1 MAGDHSLTRALCLQ
15 ILHADF
21 DEEDTA
27 YLLTVSIAKSGVAQP
42 VKTMKKASPAKT
54 MASKQHEKPKP
65 REPPK
70 EKPKPKPKA
79 EPREES
85 YFETEEYEVC
95 FKKVFSFTNSNCVIT
110 ETMIKVHISALFNL
124 SLNLKHYVGIMF
136 CGIVLPLNGLQHILA
151 KRK

>member
-1 MAGDHSLTRALCLQ
+1 MQ

-42 VKTMKKASPAKT
+42 VKTVKKASPAKT

-70 EKPKPKPKA
+70 EKPKPKPKPEP

-95 FKKVFSFTNSNCVIT
+95 FKKVFSFTTPGNSNCVIT
-110 ETMIKVHISALFNL
+110 ETITPFKFLLYTVFNL
-124 SLNLKHYVGIMF
+124 NLNLKHDV
-136 CGIVLPLNGLQHILA
+136 
-151 KRK
+151 